1 MARSEGGLGSKDA
14 QAIHKTANATQQLV
28 RLNKETG
35 KQTKWMIALTIII
48 AILTLIMAIPVV
60 RDVWNYMSQKFT

>member
-1 MARSEGGLGSKDA
+1 MAITGGLGSKES
-14 QAIHKTANATQQLV
+14 QALHKTADATQQLV

-48 AILTLIMAIPVV
+48 TILTLIMAIPIVN
-60 RDVWNYMSQKFT
+60 DIIN